1 MIVDREV
8 FCPQCADAGRQT
20 FLMQVIVTD
29 HVVLRTICPRCKS
42 RVIVTIKNAS
52 MFTSI
57 ETRAH
62 RTVLTYTSVDN

>member
-29 HVVLRTICPRCKS
+29 HVVLRTIEYR
-42 RVIVTIKNAS
+42 TTYFAAY
-52 MFTSI
+52 
-57 ETRAH
+57 RAA
-62 RTVLTYTSVDN
+62 RSEGLTK